1 LLLQS
6 SDSWLLL
13 GSAEE
18 IAATLTE
25 TWQAGAA
32 DGFNLMFPLLPGD
45 FDRFVDQVVPIL
57 QRNGVMRDRYPPGTL
72 REKLGLPAVETA
84 SPRRSPTPPAQ
95 IAGRAFYL

>member
-1 LLLQS
+1 LGKLLLQS

-18 IAATLTE
+18 IAAALTE

-72 REKLGLPAVETA
+72 REKLG
-84 SPRRSPTPPAQ
+84 
-95 IAGRAFYL
+95 